1 MRLLLPLILALSPLS
16 ALAWSV
22 VVPTSAELPCVEAQ
36 SHRVDVIIA
45 PDQSR
50 SVTEYQFVAQDDGP
64 VLVIIPEL
72 AAGDVAAWLDDAPLD
87 LRRKGRADAD
97 DFLVSLALSRVR
109 PTLLQATG
117 HPLRA
122 TRVELLTGA
131 HTLRVE
137 APVPVDWDAATPH
150 AVIPLRSLGTACHR
164 IPVQVSVSIE
174 TDEPLGAAFTP
185 FHDVQV
191 VQTERTAATLTLNGD
206 ADAARNDLHLYLATS
221 EAAVAADALTYR
233 PATCGDTL
241 NPGYLLVAAG
251 PTTIEAAEAVPKDLV
266 FVIDRSGSME
276 GEKIDQVRRAMDAI
290 LDALGPDDRFDV
302 ITFNGGVAPVFGQ
315 LKAASDPQALARA
328 RAVVSA
334 LTADGGT
341 DIERSLRTGLAE
353 LSAGDHD
360 RPRLVVFLTDGLP
373 TAGETDIDAILS
385 AVDRSNEAGARVFPF
400 GVGHDVNTR
409 LLDELGRQGNG
420 TTQYIQPGQDIDTAL
435 VDFFS
440 AIQAPVLTD
449 LSLHAGGF
457 DLDEMM
463 PRTLPDLYLGSRL
476 LISAQYGDSPDG
488 RLELH
493 GRSIDGEQRF
503 AINGPL
509 LRRGEAHSFLPRLW
523 ASRRMAELL
532 YEARQ
537 NGGDEAQVDEIQALA
552 WRYGFVTRFTQFQ
565 VADDGRVSAGYSNPT
580 GDEVGSEAVGTS
592 SDINAMSENGNAGN
606 YSGGNLEMVQVADR
620 TFVHDR
626 MYWRDTTVPGEPADV
641 LDVRT
646 GSPAWRDLLDAG
658 AVDFLSVGRNVM
670 FQWRCRTV
678 RVSDP
683 ELFEDA
689 DAVPDADALPADL
702 VAAPAPALAMGVLAP
717 EVAAQSKGCAVGVG
731 SHDSEGPAFALAML
745 FLVGIRRRVLGTR
758 RRLL

>member
-1 MRLLLPLILALSPLS
+1 MRFLLPLLLAFCPLT

-22 VVPTSAELPCVEAQ
+22 VVPTSAEQPCVQAQ
-36 SHRVDVIIA
+36 AHRVDVMIA

-50 SVTEYQFVAQDDGP
+50 SVTEYQFFAHEDGP

-72 AAGDVAAWLDDAPLD
+72 AAGDVAAWLDDEPLA
-87 LRRKGRADAD
+87 LNRKARAEAD
-97 DFLVSLALSRVR
+97 DFLVSLALERVR

-122 TRVELLTGA
+122 TRVELLTGT

-137 APVPVDWDAATPH
+137 APVAVDWDAATPH
-150 AVIPLRSLGTACHR
+150 ALIPLRSLGTACHR
-164 IPVQVSVSIE
+164 IPVQATVEIE
-174 TDEPLGAAFTP
+174 TDEPLGVAFTP

-191 VQTERTAATLTLNGD
+191 TQTARTAATLTLNGD
-206 ADAARNDLHLYLATS
+206 ADAARNDLHVYLATS
-221 EAAVAADALTYR
+221 GAAVAADALTFR

-276 GEKIDQVRRAMDAI
+276 GEKIDQVRRAMSAI
-290 LDALGPDDRFDV
+290 LDALGPEDRFDV
-302 ITFNGGVAPVFGQ
+302 ITFNGGVTPVFGE
-315 LKAASDPQALARA
+315 LKAVSDRHALARA
-328 RAVVSA
+328 RRVVES
-334 LTADGGT
+334 LSADGGT
-341 DIERSLRTGLAE
+341 DIERSLRRGLAE
-353 LSAGDHD
+353 LSTGEHD

-385 AVDRSNEAGARVFPF
+385 AVERSNEAGARIFPF

-409 LLDELGRQGNG
+409 LLDELGRASNG
-420 TTQYIQPGQDIDTAL
+420 TIQYIQPGQDIDTAL

-449 LSLHAGGF
+449 VSLHASGF
-457 DLDEMM
+457 GLDEMM
-463 PRTLPDLYLGSRL
+463 PRTLSDLYLGSRL
-476 LISAQYGDSPDG
+476 LVSAQYSDSPDG

-493 GRSIDGEQRF
+493 GRSIDGAQRF
-503 AINGPL
+503 TVDGNIV
-509 LRRGEAHSFLPRLW
+509 RRGEAHSFLPRLW

-537 NGGDEAQVDEIQALA
+537 NGGDETQVEEIQALA
-552 WRYGFVTRFTQFQ
+552 WRYGFVTRFTDFR

-592 SDINAMSENGNAGN
+592 SDINAMSENGNAGR
-606 YSGGNLEMVQVADR
+606 YHGGSVEMVQIADR

-626 MYWRDTTVPGEPADV
+626 MYWRDTTVPEDAADV

-646 GSPAWRDLLDAG
+646 GSAAWRDLLDAG
-658 AVDFLSVGRNVM
+658 AGDFLSVGRNVM

-683 ELFEDA
+683 VLMAELEA
-689 DAVPDADALPADL
+689 EVPEVDALPADL
-702 VAAPAPALAMGVLAP
+702 IAAPAPALVMAVRPP
-717 EVAAQSKGCAVGVG
+717 EVEPKGNGCAVGVDAQ
-731 SHDSEGPAFALAML
+731 SDMPMFALAML
-745 FLVGIRRRVLGTR
+745 FVIGIRRR
-758 RRLL
+758 LL